1 MKPLTKEQSDMIVK
15 YLYIAETQARIAHK
29 KYFRIL
35 TFNELISSAYFGLI
49 YAVTH
54 YNGTGCIEAYI
65 SIKCRFEIINDIR
78 VMFNAKNV
86 NGKYISQPLISF
98 DDMILEPHSVDENID
113 DKIMLD
119 EAINELPI
127 KCLKV
132 IRLSLKGYTL
142 ENIAEMNGYSKQYAS
157 LLIIKARKILK
168 NKLTKD

>member
-15 YLYIAETQARIAHK
+15 YSHIADIQASIAKK
-29 KYFRIL
+29 KYSKFMDHD
-35 TFNELISSAYFGLI
+35 ELLSSAYFGLI
-49 YAVTH
+49 YAVAH
-54 YNGTGCIEAYI
+54 YDGIGCIEAYI
-65 SIKCRFEIINDIR
+65 ATKCKFEIINDIR
-78 VMFNAKNV
+78 IKTNAKRI
-86 NGKYISQPLISF
+86 GSKYIPVDIISLDSVF
-98 DDMILEPHSVDENID
+98 DLQYKDDNID

-142 ENIAEMNGYSKQYAS
+142 ENIAEMNGYTKQYAS

-168 NKLTKD
+168 NKLTKE